1 MLITACSSN
10 ECTTLIDFD
19 ESSKNTITFGSV
31 IWDLYNL
38 EYDINK
44 RYVIF
49 HRKTTQFDDLFNL
62 DTIKLSEV
70 SFLYGLCLIVYHTL
84 RYILIAVFWLAILS
98 VMVNAILQW
107 RSILSWF
114 RSLLLKRKQSRALQQ
129 ASA

>member
-19 ESSKNTITFGSV
+19 QSSRSTITFGSV
-31 IWDLYNL
+31 IWELYNL

-49 HRKTTQFDDLFNL
+49 HRKITQFDDWFNL

-70 SFLYGLCLIVYHTL
+70 SFLLDC
-84 RYILIAVFWLAILS
+84 
-98 VMVNAILQW
+98 
-107 RSILSWF
+107 
-114 RSLLLKRKQSRALQQ
+114 AL
-129 ASA
+129 